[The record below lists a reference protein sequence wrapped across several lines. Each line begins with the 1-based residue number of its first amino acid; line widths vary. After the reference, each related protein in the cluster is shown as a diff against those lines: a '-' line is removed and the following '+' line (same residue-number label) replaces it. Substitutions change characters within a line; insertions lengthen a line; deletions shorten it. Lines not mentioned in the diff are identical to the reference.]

1 MNRFIIIIL
10 LISFLSLLTSCRNK
24 NDMVKEED
32 KVIVRSQTM
41 TTENFTLS
49 DSYSSDELTERYS
62 LSVLKDEETGYITM
76 KGNFD
81 DIQIQNDSDA
91 LTVLSQFQKILQIDD
106 LTFSCKMESG
116 ENSGIFYDMIQMY
129 QDTPVYQYGFRLLT
143 DQDGRLLSIEGK
155 YAGDI
160 SCRVENAISPREARE
175 VINED
180 IDIHSYEL
188 MIYRKDSGISIPM
201 WYLDVSMGEKTG
213 YILLNAVSRT
223 ILESTDLSL

>member
-32 KVIVRSQTM
+32 KVIVCSQTM

-106 LTFSCKMESG
+106 LTFSCKTKIG
-116 ENSGIFYDMIQMY
+116 ENSGIVYDMIQMY

-155 YAGDI
+155 YASDI

-180 IDIHSYEL
+180 IDIQSYEL

-223 ILESTDLSL
+223 ILESTDLSS